1 MDRWTRL
8 EGGVAVVLDLRSLRD
23 QVAGDLLERR
33 ALHQRYCQ
41 GSTHGSV
48 GRRDNAAEA
57 SSE

>member
-1 MDRWTRL
+1 VDWWTRL
-8 EGGVAVVLDLRSLRD
+8 EGGRAVDLYLRQSHD

-33 ALHQRYCQ
+33 ALHRRHYQR
-41 GSTHGSV
+41 STHGSD